1 MSKEF
6 HETYFE
12 QEAELPSERST
23 GFVFAGVCAVI
34 GAFYWDNMTVLAI
47 CAGLSL
53 SFLIVSFVAPF
64 LLGPLNRIWFRFSL
78 LLNKVMNPVILGLMF
93 LVAIVPIGLLMRL
106 KRDPLRSKRSDGS
119 TYWIDREPND
129 AETHSMTNQF

>member
-6 HETYFE
+6 HETYVE

-34 GAFYWDNMTVLAI
+34 GAFYWNNMMVLAI

-53 SFLIVSFVAPF
+53 SFLIVSLVAPF

-78 LLNKVMNPVILGLMF
+78 LLNRVMNPVILGLMF
-93 LVAIVPIGLLMRL
+93 LIAIVPIGLLMRL
-106 KRDPLRSKRSDGS
+106 MRDPLRSKRSDGS

-129 AETHSMTNQF
+129 AETHSMINQF

>member
-6 HETYFE
+6 HEIYVE

-34 GAFYWDNMTVLAI
+34 GAFYWNNMMVLAI

-53 SFLIVSFVAPF
+53 SFLIVSLVAPF

-78 LLNKVMNPVILGLMF
+78 LLNRVMNPVILGLMF
-93 LVAIVPIGLLMRL
+93 LIAIVPIGLLMRL
-106 KRDPLRSKRSDGS
+106 MRDPLRSKRSDGS

>member
-6 HETYFE
+6 HEIYIE

>member
-6 HETYFE
+6 HEIYVE

-34 GAFYWDNMTVLAI
+34 GAFYWNNMMVLAI

-53 SFLIVSFVAPF
+53 SFLIVSLVAPF

-78 LLNKVMNPVILGLMF
+78 LLNRVMNPVILGLMF
-93 LVAIVPIGLLMRL
+93 LIAIVPIGLLMRL
-106 KRDPLRSKRSDGS
+106 MRDPLRSKRSDGS

-129 AETHSMTNQF
+129 SETHSMTNQF